1 MTLANLTT
9 PFERRRMI
17 EYGADGC
24 KVVRHWYN
32 VQHVSGPL
40 YKGEDHAN
48 EYGEPEFELFI
59 FFPGADT
66 GLLYQRMRHPD
77 WFTAE
82 KLMASVERE
91 HFDSLEHMI
100 AEFDSRMENDQ
111 FIGNAQIEFIRQFN
125 QQRAARYAQYR
136 LEYYARREEKERQKH
151 LAEQAEEAKKA
162 AAQKAELAAEKAKY
176 LGWANDMTPLRFG
189 QVTAFMDTRIR
200 VDGAVMTKREFIIN
214 SIKDG
219 WIPEKEEGVVSW
231 YGSRW
236 NAKKT
241 KPRTEYRLCKGNCAY
256 KITKTEY
263 DFAMYLT
270 TQNTAEHQP

>member
-1 MTLANLTT
+1 
-9 PFERRRMI
+9 
-17 EYGADGC
+17 
-24 KVVRHWYN
+24 
-32 VQHVSGPL
+32 
-40 YKGEDHAN
+40 
-48 EYGEPEFELFI
+48 
-59 FFPGADT
+59 
-66 GLLYQRMRHPD
+66 
-77 WFTAE
+77 
-82 KLMASVERE
+82 
-91 HFDSLEHMI
+91 
-100 AEFDSRMENDQ
+100 
-111 FIGNAQIEFIRQFN
+111 
-125 QQRAARYAQYR
+125 
-136 LEYYARREEKERQKH
+136 
-151 LAEQAEEAKKA
+151 
-162 AAQKAELAAEKAKY
+162 
-176 LGWANDMTPLRFG
+176 MTPLRFG

>member
-1 MTLANLTT
+1 MTLENLTT
-9 PFERRRMI
+9 PFERRRTI
-17 EYGADGC
+17 KYGADGN

-66 GLLYQRMRHPD
+66 GLLYQRMCHPD

-125 QQRAARYAQYR
+125 QERAARYAQYR
-136 LEYYARREEKERQKH
+136 LEYYARREKKEQQKQ

-162 AAQKAELAAEKAKY
+162 AVQKAELAAEKAKY
-176 LGWANDMTPLRFG
+176 LGWVDDMTPLRFG
-189 QVTAFMDTRIR
+189 QITAFMNTRIR
-200 VDGAVMTKREFIIN
+200 VDGEVMTKREFVIN

-219 WIPEKEEGVVSW
+219 WIPEKEEGVISR

-236 NAKKT
+236 NPKKPSPGQSIGCAKET
-241 KPRTEYRLCKGNCAY
+241 AP
-256 KITKTEY
+256 
-263 DFAMYLT
+263 
-270 TQNTAEHQP
+270 TQSLRQSMTLPCT